1 MARWVVNRNDVQ
13 FEVDGV
19 EALRALAGRGELEAG
34 DLVRPPGT
42 NGWVYAV
49 EVPDVGGLFQ
59 RPTSYEEPTSPPA
72 GAGAG
77 FHTLAA
83 LGMLA
88 IIALSGGYVATN
100 YDDIPDREAVSK
112 GMQLSY
118 SQVVVT
124 GESPDLLAG
133 PEPEAKPVAKL
144 AKNDVLDLLGKRAD
158 RYHVRRAA
166 GDRAE
171 GFVALDAVL
180 PAYRLA
186 GADVR
191 EEWDPLY
198 NPGQYV
204 RIGNR
209 AWTKDGPR
217 RTTFGFVIQNE
228 SGFDMTDLV
237 LVAAIKDSKG
247 HQLEQVEFRVEGRL
261 PANASNEVGQVRGL
275 PEGTRLMTRA
285 GYEELLA
292 AQVEGAPELRFEVG
306 ADVVMTAPDFQA
318 ATVQIAEIRAVPRER
333 EGEAP
338 SGGTTR

>member
-19 EALRALAGRGELEAG
+19 EALRGLAGRGELAAG

-49 EVPDVGGLFQ
+49 EVPDVGSLFTASSSEPSYDETPAA
-59 RPTSYEEPTSPPA
+59 PT
-72 GAGAG
+72 GGW
-77 FHTLAA
+77 HTLAA
-83 LGMLA
+83 LGMIA
-88 IIALSGGYVATN
+88 VIALSGGYVATN
-100 YDDIPDREAVSK
+100 YGNIPDREAVSK
-112 GMQLSY
+112 GMQLDY

-124 GESPDLLAG
+124 ADAPELLAG
-133 PEPEAKPVAKL
+133 PEPEAKAVAKL
-144 AKNDVLDLLGKRAD
+144 AKNDVLELLGKRAD

-198 NPGQYV
+198 NPDQYV
-204 RIGNR
+204 RIGNL
-209 AWTKDGPR
+209 AWTKDGPKQ
-217 RTTFGFVIQNE
+217 TTFGFLVQNE

-261 PANASNEVGQVRGL
+261 PSNAASEVGQVRGL
-275 PEGTRLMTRA
+275 AEGPKLMTRA
-285 GYEELLA
+285 GFEDLLA
-292 AQVEGAPELRFEVG
+292 TAVEGAPELRFEVG
-306 ADVVMTAPDFQA
+306 AEVAMTATDFQA
-318 ATVQIAEIRAVPRER
+318 ATVQIAEIRAIPRE
-333 EGEAP
+333 GDDAASKAP
-338 SGGTTR
+338 KTP

>member
-19 EALRALAGRGELEAG
+19 EALRGLADRGELSAG

-49 EVPDVGGLFQ
+49 EVPDVGGLLAA
-59 RPTSYEEPTSPPA
+59 RPSGSYDPSSSYDGVAAKPS
-72 GAGAG
+72 GGL
-77 FHTLAA
+77 HSLAA
-83 LGMLA
+83 LGMIV

-100 YDDIPDREAVSK
+100 YGNIPDREAVSK
-112 GMQLSY
+112 GMQLGY

-124 GESPDLLAG
+124 ADAPELLAG

-144 AKNDVLDLLGKRAD
+144 AKNDVLELLGKRAD
-158 RYHVRRAA
+158 RYHVRRAG

-198 NPGQYV
+198 NPDQYV
-204 RIGNR
+204 RIGNL
-209 AWTKDGPR
+209 AWTKDGPK
-217 RTTFGFVIQNE
+217 Q
-228 SGFDMTDLV
+228 
-237 LVAAIKDSKG
+237 
-247 HQLEQVEFRVEGRL
+247 
-261 PANASNEVGQVRGL
+261 
-275 PEGTRLMTRA
+275 
-285 GYEELLA
+285 
-292 AQVEGAPELRFEVG
+292 
-306 ADVVMTAPDFQA
+306 
-318 ATVQIAEIRAVPRER
+318 
-333 EGEAP
+333 
-338 SGGTTR
+338 